1 MMAATIQQIDD
12 NSYTVTSRGTHMVL
26 EKHGDGWR
34 MKTKNA
40 ATRVWG
46 MGGESW
52 KDFASLEEV
61 ERNYKSWRGIA
72 VLVGDAGQVPSPA
85 ICH

>member
-1 MMAATIQQIDD
+1 MATIQQIDD
-12 NSYTVTSRGTHMVL
+12 NSYTVTTRGCRMVL
-26 EKHGDGWR
+26 EKHRGGWR
-34 MKTKNA
+34 MKTVNA

-52 KDFASLEEV
+52 KDFGSLEEV

-72 VLVGDAGQVPSPA
+72 VLADGAAQAPLAAVR
-85 ICH
+85 H